1 MLQKTISALFSG
13 MEPQSMAFKP
23 SEVNDAYRKV
33 DRILDTAF
41 LPEHVD
47 TAERMFANLLNRFGF
62 SDTDRVSPLVVG
74 MQDRI
79 NTRRAEVESQWKTMN
94 KVSDKAPITKYAAYD
109 HYA

>member
-1 MLQKTISALFSG
+1 MLQKTITALLSG
-13 MEPQSMAFKP
+13 METKPVAFKP

-62 SDTDRVSPLVVG
+62 SESDRASPLVVG

-79 NTRRAEVESQWKTMN
+79 NTRRAEVEKQWEDMN
-94 KVSDKAPITKYAAYD
+94 RVAA
-109 HYA
+109 